1 MTRGTRT
8 VRALENVL
16 TPAKAQVLHDDAAV
30 RGKWLTWALTDTDVE
45 HRGKHVACAHEADRQ
60 GGTLRPG
67 ALAANTLNDLRAML
81 PTQLTRR
88 DRTGVLPCRGTCDS
102 TTPSGPANGFG
113 SPTNDRLGMTETLRN
128 TDLCTQYADPVG
140 RLLTI
145 GETGSYDP
153 AKWPDYVVN
162 FGLAREH
169 VAALACMVCDA
180 ALNRANTDSSE
191 VWAPMH
197 AWRAL
202 GQLGVQEAIAPLL
215 GFLRT
220 SENDDAVSE
229 ELPIVFGMIGP
240 AAVPHIAAF
249 LSDRSNPTSPVAT
262 AMAGLREIVA
272 RHPEC
277 RNDCVGILARVLEP
291 HAASDP
297 VVNGFAA
304 WILIDLAA
312 VEAID
317 VMRDA
322 FRRRAVDLSLVGDEE
337 DVEIALGLRKR
348 RTTPAPSYHIGPP
361 GWLDQPHAGGIQ
373 PGTRVLPQGGKVGRN
388 DPCPCGSGRK
398 YKKCC
403 LQ

>member
-1 MTRGTRT
+1 
-8 VRALENVL
+8 
-16 TPAKAQVLHDDAAV
+16 
-30 RGKWLTWALTDTDVE
+30 
-45 HRGKHVACAHEADRQ
+45 
-60 GGTLRPG
+60 
-67 ALAANTLNDLRAML
+67 
-81 PTQLTRR
+81 
-88 DRTGVLPCRGTCDS
+88 
-102 TTPSGPANGFG
+102 
-113 SPTNDRLGMTETLRN
+113 MTETLRN
-128 TDLCTQYADPVG
+128 TDLCIQYVDPVG

-202 GQLGVQEAIAPLL
+202 GQLGVQEAVAPLL
-215 GFLRT
+215 GFLKT

-229 ELPIVFGMIGP
+229 ELPVVFGMIGP
-240 AAVPHIAAF
+240 AAVPHIASF

-277 RNDCVGILARVLEP
+277 RDDCVGVLARVLEP
-291 HAASDP
+291 HAAPDP
-297 VVNGFAA
+297 VANGFAV
-304 WILIDLAA
+304 WTLIDLAA

-337 DVEIALGLRKR
+337 DVEIALGLRER
-348 RTTPAPSYHIGPP
+348 RATPAPSYHIGPP
-361 GWLDQPHAGGIQ
+361 GWLDQPHSGGIQ
-373 PGTRVLPQGGKVGRN
+373 PGTRVSPQGK
-388 DPCPCGSGRK
+388 
-398 YKKCC
+398 
-403 LQ
+403 

>member
-1 MTRGTRT
+1 
-8 VRALENVL
+8 
-16 TPAKAQVLHDDAAV
+16 
-30 RGKWLTWALTDTDVE
+30 
-45 HRGKHVACAHEADRQ
+45 
-60 GGTLRPG
+60 
-67 ALAANTLNDLRAML
+67 
-81 PTQLTRR
+81 
-88 DRTGVLPCRGTCDS
+88 
-102 TTPSGPANGFG
+102 
-113 SPTNDRLGMTETLRN
+113 MTETLRN
-128 TDLCTQYADPVG
+128 TDFCARYVDPVG

-153 AKWPDYVVN
+153 AKWPDYIVN

-180 ALNRANTDSSE
+180 ALNRSDTDSSE

-202 GQLGVQEAIAPLL
+202 GQLGVQEAVAPLL
-215 GFLRT
+215 DFLRT
-220 SENDDAVSE
+220 SENDEAVNQ
-229 ELPIVFGMIGP
+229 ELPVVFGMIGP
-240 AAVPHIAAF
+240 AAVPQIAAF

-262 AMAGLREIVA
+262 AMAGLREIVV

-277 RNDCVGILARVLEP
+277 RNECVGILARVLEP
-291 HAASDP
+291 YAASDP
-297 VVNGFAA
+297 VVNGFAV
-304 WILIDLAA
+304 WTLIDLAA

-373 PGTRVLPQGGKVGRN
+373 PGTRVSPQGGKVGRN
-388 DPCPCGSGRK
+388 DPCPCGSGKK

-403 LQ
+403 LR

>member
-1 MTRGTRT
+1 
-8 VRALENVL
+8 
-16 TPAKAQVLHDDAAV
+16 
-30 RGKWLTWALTDTDVE
+30 
-45 HRGKHVACAHEADRQ
+45 
-60 GGTLRPG
+60 
-67 ALAANTLNDLRAML
+67 
-81 PTQLTRR
+81 
-88 DRTGVLPCRGTCDS
+88 
-102 TTPSGPANGFG
+102 
-113 SPTNDRLGMTETLRN
+113 MTETLRN
-128 TDLCTQYADPVG
+128 TDLCTQYVDPVG

-153 AKWPDYVVN
+153 AKWPDYVAN

-202 GQLGVQEAIAPLL
+202 GQLGVQEAVAPLL

-220 SENDDAVSE
+220 SENDEAVSQ
-229 ELPIVFGMIGP
+229 ELPVVFGMIGP
-240 AAVPHIAAF
+240 AAVPQIAAF
-249 LSDRSNPTSPVAT
+249 LSDGSNPTSPVAT

-277 RNDCVGILARVLEP
+277 RNECVGILARVLEP

-297 VVNGFAA
+297 VVNGFAV
-304 WILIDLAA
+304 WTLIDLAA

-317 VMRDA
+317 VIRDA

-348 RTTPAPSYHIGPP
+348 RTTPAPRYHIEPP

-373 PGTRVLPQGGKVGRN
+373 PGIRLSPQGDKVGRN
-388 DPCPCGSGRK
+388 DPCPCGSGKK

>member
-1 MTRGTRT
+1 
-8 VRALENVL
+8 
-16 TPAKAQVLHDDAAV
+16 
-30 RGKWLTWALTDTDVE
+30 
-45 HRGKHVACAHEADRQ
+45 
-60 GGTLRPG
+60 
-67 ALAANTLNDLRAML
+67 
-81 PTQLTRR
+81 
-88 DRTGVLPCRGTCDS
+88 
-102 TTPSGPANGFG
+102 
-113 SPTNDRLGMTETLRN
+113 MTETLRN
-128 TDLCTQYADPVG
+128 TDLCIQYVDPVG

-202 GQLGVQEAIAPLL
+202 GQLGVQEAVAPLL
-215 GFLRT
+215 DFLRT

-229 ELPIVFGMIGP
+229 ELPVVFGMIGP
-240 AAVPHIAAF
+240 AAVPHIASF
-249 LSDRSNPTSPVAT
+249 LSNRPNPTSPVAT

-277 RNDCVGILARVLEP
+277 RDDCVGILARVLEP

-297 VVNGFAA
+297 VANGFAV
-304 WILIDLAA
+304 WTLIDLAA

-337 DVEIALGLRKR
+337 DVEIALGLRER
-348 RTTPAPSYHIGPP
+348 RATPAPSYHIGPP
-361 GWLDQPHAGGIQ
+361 GWLDQPHSGGIQ
-373 PGTRVLPQGGKVGRN
+373 PGTRVSPQGSKVGRN
-388 DPCPCGSGRK
+388 DPCPCGSGKK

>member
-1 MTRGTRT
+1 
-8 VRALENVL
+8 
-16 TPAKAQVLHDDAAV
+16 
-30 RGKWLTWALTDTDVE
+30 
-45 HRGKHVACAHEADRQ
+45 
-60 GGTLRPG
+60 
-67 ALAANTLNDLRAML
+67 
-81 PTQLTRR
+81 
-88 DRTGVLPCRGTCDS
+88 
-102 TTPSGPANGFG
+102 
-113 SPTNDRLGMTETLRN
+113 MTETLRN
-128 TDLCTQYADPVG
+128 TDLCTRYADPVG
-140 RLLTI
+140 RLLTL
-145 GETGSYDP
+145 GETGSYDL

-169 VAALACMVCDA
+169 VATLACMVCDA
-180 ALNRANTDSSE
+180 ALNRADTDSNE

-202 GQLGVQEAIAPLL
+202 GQLGVQDAVAPLL

-220 SENDDAVSE
+220 SENDDAVSA
-229 ELPIVFGMIGP
+229 ELPVVFGMIGP

-277 RNDCVGILARVLEP
+277 RDDCVGILARVLEP

-297 VVNGFAA
+297 SINGFAV
-304 WILIDLAA
+304 WTLIDLAA

-317 VMRDA
+317 AMRDA
-322 FRRRAVDLSLVGDEE
+322 FRRDAVDLSLVGGKE

-348 RTTPAPSYHIGPP
+348 RTAPAPSYYIGPP
-361 GWLDQPHAGGIQ
+361 SWLDQPDAGGIQ
-373 PGTRVLPQGGKVGRN
+373 HDTRVSPQGGKVGRN
-388 DPCPCGSGRK
+388 DPCPCGSGKK

>member
-1 MTRGTRT
+1 
-8 VRALENVL
+8 
-16 TPAKAQVLHDDAAV
+16 
-30 RGKWLTWALTDTDVE
+30 
-45 HRGKHVACAHEADRQ
+45 
-60 GGTLRPG
+60 
-67 ALAANTLNDLRAML
+67 
-81 PTQLTRR
+81 
-88 DRTGVLPCRGTCDS
+88 
-102 TTPSGPANGFG
+102 
-113 SPTNDRLGMTETLRN
+113 MTETLRN
-128 TDLCTQYADPVG
+128 TDLCIQYDDPVG
-140 RLLTI
+140 RLLAI
-145 GETGSYDP
+145 GEAGSYDP
-153 AKWPDYVVN
+153 AKWRDYVAE
-162 FGLAREH
+162 FGLGREH
-169 VAALACMVCDA
+169 VAALACMVCDV
-180 ALNRANTDSSE
+180 ALSRTDTDSSE

-202 GQLGVQEAIAPLL
+202 GQLGVQEAVAPLL

-220 SENDDAVSE
+220 SEDDEAVSE
-229 ELPIVFGMIGP
+229 ELPVVFGMIGP

-249 LSDRSNPTSPVAT
+249 LSDRSNPPSPAAT

-277 RNDCVGILARVLEP
+277 RDDCVDILARVLEP

-297 VVNGFAA
+297 VVNGFAV
-304 WILIDLAA
+304 WTLIDLAA

-348 RTTPAPSYHIGPP
+348 RTTPAPNYHIGPP

-373 PGTRVLPQGGKVGRN
+373 PGTRVLPQDGKVGRN
-388 DPCPCGSGRK
+388 DPCPCGSGKK

>member
-1 MTRGTRT
+1 
-8 VRALENVL
+8 
-16 TPAKAQVLHDDAAV
+16 
-30 RGKWLTWALTDTDVE
+30 
-45 HRGKHVACAHEADRQ
+45 
-60 GGTLRPG
+60 
-67 ALAANTLNDLRAML
+67 
-81 PTQLTRR
+81 
-88 DRTGVLPCRGTCDS
+88 
-102 TTPSGPANGFG
+102 
-113 SPTNDRLGMTETLRN
+113 MTETLRN
-128 TDLCTQYADPVG
+128 TDLCIQYADPVG

-202 GQLGVQEAIAPLL
+202 GQLGVQEAVAPLL

-229 ELPIVFGMIGP
+229 ELPVVLGMIGP
-240 AAVPHIAAF
+240 AAAPHIAAF
-249 LSDRSNPTSPVAT
+249 LYDRLNPTSPVAT

-297 VVNGFAA
+297 VVNGFAV
-304 WILIDLAA
+304 WTLIDLAA

-317 VMRDA
+317 VMWDA
-322 FRRRAVDLSLVGDEE
+322 FRRQAVDLSLVGDEE

-361 GWLDQPHAGGIQ
+361 GWLDQPHSGGIQ
-373 PGTRVLPQGGKVGRN
+373 PGTRVSPQGSKVGRN
-388 DPCPCGSGRK
+388 DPCPCGSGKK
-398 YKKCC
+398 YKNCC

>member
-1 MTRGTRT
+1 
-8 VRALENVL
+8 
-16 TPAKAQVLHDDAAV
+16 
-30 RGKWLTWALTDTDVE
+30 
-45 HRGKHVACAHEADRQ
+45 
-60 GGTLRPG
+60 
-67 ALAANTLNDLRAML
+67 
-81 PTQLTRR
+81 
-88 DRTGVLPCRGTCDS
+88 
-102 TTPSGPANGFG
+102 
-113 SPTNDRLGMTETLRN
+113 MTETLRN

-145 GETGSYDP
+145 GETGSCDP
-153 AKWPDYVVN
+153 AKWPDYVAE
-162 FGLAREH
+162 FGLGREH

-180 ALNRANTDSSE
+180 ALSRADTDSSE

-202 GQLGVQEAIAPLL
+202 GQLGGQEAVAPLL
-215 GFLRT
+215 AFLRT
-220 SENDDAVSE
+220 SEDDDAVSE
-229 ELPIVFGMIGP
+229 ELPVVFGMIGP

-277 RNDCVGILARVLEP
+277 RDECVGILTRVLEP
-291 HAASDP
+291 HAAADP
-297 VVNGFAA
+297 VVNGFAV
-304 WILIDLAA
+304 WTLIDLAA

-317 VMRDA
+317 AMRGA
-322 FRRRAVDLSLVGDEE
+322 FRRQAVDLSLVGDEE

-348 RTTPAPSYHIGPP
+348 RSTPAPTYHILPR
-361 GWLDQPHAGGIQ
+361 GWLDQLEAGGIQ
-373 PGTRVLPQGGKVGRN
+373 QGTRVSLRGGKVGRN
-388 DPCPCGSGRK
+388 DPCPCGSGKK